1 MLTNPAVQA
10 EFGTGTPQAGHCT
23 RPPGPC
29 LRSEHRYC
37 ALLKALLPGERSSPA
52 HLGSY
57 KAWRASTAAKQIRI
71 EAGPSFIHERSGAA
85 GGSTKLKLDPGNRSL
100 ANASGSER
108 SWPSA
113 SLTSRHSY
121 GARSVSEGAIPVSEP
136 CSQGGAALRA
146 PRPSAS
152 FLHQRSGAVTR
163 YLEVTSRS
171 RRRAPG
177 CGPPAC
183 DWR

>member
-10 EFGTGTPQAGHCT
+10 EFGTRTPQAGHCT
-23 RPPGPC
+23 RPPGPF

-71 EAGPSFIHERSGAA
+71 EAGPSFIHERSAAA
-85 GGSTKLKLDPGNRSL
+85 GGTTKLKLDRGNRSL

-113 SLTSRHSY
+113 SLTSMHSC
-121 GARSVSEGAIPVSEP
+121 GARSVSEGALPVSFLNDP
-136 CSQGGAALRA
+136 ALAGDGLEIR
-146 PRPSAS
+146 
-152 FLHQRSGAVTR
+152 QRSSLLQAWP
-163 YLEVTSRS
+163 
-171 RRRAPG
+171 APEAAKQIG
-177 CGPPAC
+177 CEASPELSLPTEG
-183 DWR
+183 DLI

>member
-10 EFGTGTPQAGHCT
+10 EFGTGTPQAGHLPA
-23 RPPGPC
+23 PPGPF

-85 GGSTKLKLDPGNRSL
+85 GGTTKLKLDRVGIQTSQ
-100 ANASGSER
+100 AGCSGYKGDL
-108 SWPSA
+108 PKPA
-113 SLTSRHSY
+113 
-121 GARSVSEGAIPVSEP
+121 GGP
-136 CSQGGAALRA
+136 GGAL
-146 PRPSAS
+146 
-152 FLHQRSGAVTR
+152 
-163 YLEVTSRS
+163 
-171 RRRAPG
+171 
-177 CGPPAC
+177 
-183 DWR
+183 